1 MKVSSPVGDF
11 PFAISRVELTRD
23 GITVRGLMGAWPAR
37 VEVGVS
43 DIPQLAKA
51 MRVPLLVGGV
61 GVTWLV
67 ARGVRG
73 RRETAE
79 G

>member
-43 DIPQLAKA
+43 DVPQLAKA

-67 ARGVRG
+67 VRG
-73 RRETAE
+73 LR
-79 G
+79 GS